1 MTNSGFQLAWWIFL
15 ICGSAVIC
23 QDCPNEAIS
32 IKCDAQVGVSEI
44 RETIWEVKGFKHRL
58 AFCVRHQC
66 DVTQKSRKPHG
77 IQVLSIE
84 RGGTLTLKR
93 TSWKS
98 ARHPVEFMCT
108 VRAENSFSLL
118 RSFITVDFSVECIW
132 SHVGAVENVTNHLV
146 DILPWEL
153 VRDVKLF
160 DGLTENSIAGCNSHR
175 GCYVTSEN
183 LKPRS
188 ALADR
193 LQAKEGSILLSPIR
207 RSDDGLKIHA
217 EVHYIAD
224 LENSSAFPRRFTLKI
239 RLKDGKGPK
248 TTPLL
253 PIFTQTEAKVL
264 REVTKKR
271 ASKSA
276 GISFNVTA
284 DKSFAKKEDG
294 MDDKKRKTSTF
305 YRTKQLV
312 ARIFTM
318 TRELN
323 QLVNDAGNLTNV
335 VETDE

>member
-44 RETIWEVKGFKHRL
+44 RETSWKAVGFKHRL
-58 AFCVRHQC
+58 AFCVGHQC
-66 DVTQKSRKPHG
+66 DVTQNSRKPHG

-84 RGGTLTLKR
+84 RGTLTLKR

-98 ARHPVEFMCT
+98 TRHPVKLMCT

-146 DILPWEL
+146 GILPWEL

-160 DGLTENSIAGCNSHR
+160 DNLTENSIAGCNSHR

-217 EVHYIAD
+217 EVNYIAD

-248 TTPLL
+248 TTPLP

-264 REVTKKR
+264 RKVSKKG
-271 ASKSA
+271 ASKSP
-276 GISFNVTA
+276 GISFDVTA
-284 DKSFAKKEDG
+284 EKSFAKKTDG
-294 MDDKKRKTSTF
+294 MDDKKRKTSAF

-312 ARIFTM
+312 ARILTM

-335 VETDE
+335 VENDE